1 MLPKSIEAGRL
12 LGPPMS
18 VASLL
23 MLIAPIIV
31 LHGGA
36 ILTLLNHRS
45 GAQGVPMWGRAAPP
59 PYRLACETHGSVSP
73 SYVSFPPPPRM
84 YLCRSSSLFDLRAHI
99 APSAYIS
106 SPVTPSLEQSLKP

>member
-23 MLIAPIIV
+23 MPIAPIIG

-45 GAQGVPMWGRAAPP
+45 GAQGVPMWGSTPI
-59 PYRLACETHGSVSP
+59 LAGMWNP
-73 SYVSFPPPPRM
+73 RVSFSFVRQFPTA
-84 YLCRSSSLFDLRAHI
+84 S
-99 APSAYIS
+99 
-106 SPVTPSLEQSLKP
+106 